1 MGVLSVSKLLVI
13 LLIIPRSTIVL
24 HLSKLLERLVCILS
38 SMKIYSSPK
47 YLVAHLPNDIGVVW
61 RKGSH
66 YANTYDGW
74 TSTNPVDAFS
84 FGWEHDHATMLDF
97 TSALQTWMNDNA

>member
-1 MGVLSVSKLLVI
+1 VSKLLVI
-13 LLIIPRSTIVL
+13 LLIIPRSGGVL
-24 HLSKLLERLVCILS
+24 PLSKLLERLDSTLS
-38 SMKIYSSPK
+38 DLKIYSSPK
-47 YLVAHLPNDIGVVW
+47 YLTAQISKYKGVVW

-66 YANTYDGW
+66 YANVYEGW
-74 TSTNPVDAFS
+74 GSTNPVDTFS